1 MALIPVGL
9 LLEHF
14 RAPRN
19 SGVFPPDTPS
29 ILEGRAGASR
39 HGREITVQL
48 QLDAE
53 GLIAACRYRVYGDP
67 ATIALCSLAS
77 EALQGLTLDQAASW
91 RGMALAEQLAL
102 PAEKRGAVLVL
113 EDAVRAAVRSY
124 NNEVRPGSAG
134 TERGRN

>member
-1 MALIPVGL
+1 MALIPAGL

-29 ILEGRAGASR
+29 VLEGRAGASR

-48 QLDAE
+48 QLAAD
-53 GLIAACRYRVYGDP
+53 GRIAACRYRVYGDP

-77 EALQGLTLDQAASW
+77 EALQGLTLDEAAAW
-91 RGMALAEQLAL
+91 RGMALAGQLEL

-124 NNEVRPGSAG
+124 NRQHRPNEADL
-134 TERGRN
+134 ERGRT

>member
-1 MALIPVGL
+1 MALIPAGL

-19 SGVFPPDTPS
+19 SGAFAPDTPS
-29 ILEGRAGASR
+29 VLEGRAGASR

-48 QLDAE
+48 QLDT
-53 GLIAACRYRVYGDP
+53 GGRIAACRYRVYGDP

-77 EALQGLTLDQAASW
+77 EALRGLTLEQTMAW
-91 RGMALAEQLAL
+91 RGMALAEQLGL

-124 NNEVRPGSAG
+124 NNEVRPGRAG
-134 TERGRN
+134 VERGRN